1 MDLLLMER
9 QAHLRA
15 LEDASSDEDIKAH
28 LLIAKWLRGL
38 VEFSLPE
45 LLEKAQFTLEGADKK
60 SDTDYP
66 DGGTEYMVRASKMES
81 RSNELESSTQ
91 DAHTDETGP

>member
-60 SDTDYP
+60 SDTDYQ
-66 DGGTEYMVRASKMES
+66 DGGTEYMVR
-81 RSNELESSTQ
+81 SNELEISTQ
-91 DAHTDETGP
+91 EDHVDETGP

>member
-38 VEFSLPE
+38 VEVYLPE
-45 LLEKAQFTLEGADKK
+45 LLEKAQYTLEGPKEGQN
-60 SDTDYP
+60 TDHE
-66 DGGTEYMVRASKMES
+66 DGGTDYMI
-81 RSNELESSTQ
+81 RSSNLESEEIEQENTVS
-91 DAHTDETGP
+91 